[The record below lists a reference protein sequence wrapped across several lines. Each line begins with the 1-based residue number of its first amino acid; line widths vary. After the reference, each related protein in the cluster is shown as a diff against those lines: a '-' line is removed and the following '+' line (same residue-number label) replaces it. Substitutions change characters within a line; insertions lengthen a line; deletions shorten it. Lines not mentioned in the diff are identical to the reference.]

1 MRRTI
6 VSAVVLAA
14 AAATALTGC
23 GDQSSGNAASATS
36 SSTAGAASTS
46 TSTSSSVASST
57 STAAKLTKPAPGGKV
72 DAKIFADAVWRAV
85 DAEKSYKMTLT
96 RPEEP
101 APMIIKVDQASGVK
115 LEATADGQ
123 TMRLLDGS
131 LYMSIPAADRT
142 DSRSWLGIEKGS
154 KSPLAAL
161 MAQSLSMATQLA
173 DSAAQRGMVADAS
186 VTFVGDEASGA
197 HYRALTPAT
206 ALVDQMKR
214 AMKNMSPLLDGTGS
228 TSDPSATSSGTS
240 GTGDSVDSMSAEMD
254 KLRSKLAGK
263 KIVVDY
269 WLDARGRPVVC
280 RTDMSQLAAA
290 AAQMSDS
297 PVAANVVE
305 SGATTTARY
314 SEWGAKYSITKPPA
328 AEVMPFD
335 EAMSSMSDN
344 PFAPESGSS
353 SATSAR

>member
-269 WLDARGRPVVC
+269 
-280 RTDMSQLAAA
+280 
-290 AAQMSDS
+290 
-297 PVAANVVE
+297 
-305 SGATTTARY
+305 
-314 SEWGAKYSITKPPA
+314 
-328 AEVMPFD
+328 
-335 EAMSSMSDN
+335 
-344 PFAPESGSS
+344 
-353 SATSAR
+353 

>member
-1 MRRTI
+1 
-6 VSAVVLAA
+6 
-14 AAATALTGC
+14 
-23 GDQSSGNAASATS
+23 
-36 SSTAGAASTS
+36 
-46 TSTSSSVASST
+46 
-57 STAAKLTKPAPGGKV
+57 
-72 DAKIFADAVWRAV
+72 
-85 DAEKSYKMTLT
+85 
-96 RPEEP
+96 
-101 APMIIKVDQASGVK
+101 MIIKVDQASGVK

-154 KSPLAAL
+154 KLPLAVL
-161 MAQSLSMATQLA
+161 MAQSLSMAT
-173 DSAAQRGMVADAS
+173 
-186 VTFVGDEASGA
+186 
-197 HYRALTPAT
+197 
-206 ALVDQMKR
+206 
-214 AMKNMSPLLDGTGS
+214 LLDGTGS

-240 GTGDSVDSMSAEMD
+240 GTGDSIDSMSAEMD
-254 KLRSKLAGK
+254 KLRGKLAGK

-305 SGATTTARY
+305 IGATTTARY
-314 SEWGAKYSITKPPA
+314 SEWGAKYTITKPPA

-344 PFAPESGSS
+344 PVRSRERIGVGHVCALTVR
-353 SATSAR
+353 ALVV